1 VNRYVTIVGVL
12 SAVVAFFS
20 PEFAQWFPNGW
31 SADSQWWAVL
41 PLLALFVYGFLRAL
55 QERFEGLEQ
64 KLEIDRKRKDTKDL
78 LGEMM
83 KEGRNL
89 RSYDK
94 ATRRA
99 QLPRRLKM
107 DRIHS

>member
-1 VNRYVTIVGVL
+1 M
-12 SAVVAFFS
+12 
-20 PEFAQWFPNGW
+20 
-31 SADSQWWAVL
+31 
-41 PLLALFVYGFLRAL
+41 LALFVYGFLRAL

-99 QLPRRLKM
+99 QLPRRPKM
-107 DRIHS
+107 DRTHS